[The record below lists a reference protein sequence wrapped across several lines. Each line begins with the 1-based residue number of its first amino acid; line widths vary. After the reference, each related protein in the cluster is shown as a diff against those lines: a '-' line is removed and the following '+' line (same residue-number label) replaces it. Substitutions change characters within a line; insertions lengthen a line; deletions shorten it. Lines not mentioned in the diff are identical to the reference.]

1 MRRYLRYIAIAL
13 FAFLSV
19 VTFISC
25 PAAPPVD
32 PMEQYNPNGAPPAP
46 KNVKATNGYEGKITI
61 TWDPV
66 ETATSYQIWK
76 IENTKYGTNVG
87 SDESLGTINKLQQR
101 GFSLVQSVTA
111 DTTEYTIDQTGNKG
125 FVFSVVAVRKPGESN
140 SSSQLLYS
148 EPSEYVEGGTLAV
161 RNSIDISGIG
171 NANQININWS
181 VPNIFSILSNDQIA
195 LYPYDFTIEYRDP
208 NGTGEWETARS
219 GITDFSTTLTSGEFG
234 FGVDTTVYFRINM
247 NVYED
252 NSKASVVNTPYSV
265 EYPILTDSKLD
276 PQPILSIKAS
286 QGSDV
291 EGIIL
296 EWTAPK
302 IPNGAQVKNVFE
314 IERKIESSGSWEVV
328 LTGEESANAASSSG
342 TTWTWNDK
350 SANTNTKYVYR
361 ITNGYMNSDGAIVY
375 EETSDDK
382 KLISNTGWRLYIPEN
397 IKFSVLSSDVS
408 SATVEIKWDYE
419 TTANVGWKL
428 SIIDWSQKTG
438 QTTTKTENIS
448 TNNNAYS
455 LKLTNNDE
463 YFHRYSFQLIQTFN
477 GAEVNKFDVI
487 NNNSSEGN
495 FVGIGNEVS
504 SNVINSGSL
513 KATTNFVGIVR
524 LSWTVVDDP
533 NITNEEYSVYIDGGN
548 AVPVEVKSSGM
559 NRYADIS
566 SDGKHTYMISC
577 SALSNGIQIEDICP
591 DHVEGN
597 ILSAPSNFKAS
608 KGTFADKIK
617 FSWTGDTSDAVKYEL
632 YRKGIEESD
641 DKWSIIEFDSENDN
655 YGYINSAND
664 GTDGISY
671 DFKLRSY
678 NLDQIKA
685 DSSAFVESAVDQ
697 GSVFGTA
704 GMNTS
709 ATMGT
714 SPNEITLTWNP
725 VAGASH
731 YLIYRSLP
739 SSYPDD
745 IEDMDEI
752 KYDDLE
758 FEQLAGQVGGKLGEY
773 VDVDICTMESTSDNL
788 QPLSETYYYQVVP
801 VMSGGTAAKQEG
813 ITPVPGSLF
822 GPPKDVTASKGEI
835 TNSIEISWKPVNGAK
850 SYMIQR
856 TISGSSS
863 PDIGYVSG
871 KQVVANYDANR
882 DVYYIN
888 EDFASFNEYSY
899 TVCAVKDDMQS
910 AYQNGFKTVT
920 TLYGDQEAA
929 NLGYPLVAPSTLR
942 VESVKDSSGYY
953 APYVR
958 YTWPRSKG
966 ATTYI
971 LHNSVP
977 NSEDVVLDVSIYHN
991 NKWHITDSNAVG
1003 YLSYNDGIYTY
1014 NDGSYEYAQ
1023 SGNNVVENRGNRTTQ
1038 YEFSNAIKAG
1048 SKNND
1053 VTGFTEDTTLVTRAL
1068 NATEY
1073 VNFVNNILQNPLK
1086 DVDNEEIVKEI
1097 PVIGGTLAGDKKK
1110 FDWWLYALSDNSWEY
1125 PAQNNNLIIHLESE
1139 GGKLDYNPGINYLK
1153 LNGFSENGMIL
1164 TTQTNIQFDVDEG
1177 SDGSS
1182 IGADYLILLGYNGNG
1197 LVNIEFDNMNKA
1209 YKPASIKYNN
1219 IFIYVSDYNKYT
1231 DNEYGSF
1238 GVNKGVYTVNIE
1250 GIEYKITDT
1259 ENIIRPLI
1267 SDR

>member
-286 QGSDV
+286 QGFDV

-302 IPNGAQVKNVFE
+302 IPNGAQIKNVFE

-397 IKFSVLSSDVS
+397 IKFFVLSSDVS

-428 SIIDWSQKTG
+428 SINDWSQKTG

-448 TNNNAYS
+448 TNDNTYS

-487 NNNSSEGN
+487 NGNSSDGN

-504 SNVINSGSL
+504 NNVINSGSL

-608 KGTFADKIK
+608 KGTFADKIE

-641 DKWSIIEFDSENDN
+641 DKWSIIEFDSETDN
-655 YGYINSAND
+655 YGYINSADD

-678 NLDQIKA
+678 NSDQIKA

-758 FEQLAGQVGGKLGEY
+758 FDQLAGQVDGKLGEY
-773 VDVDICTMESTSDNL
+773 VDGDIYTMKSSSDNL

-801 VMSGGTAAKQEG
+801 VMSDGTAAKQEG

-822 GPPKDVTASKGEI
+822 GPPKDVTASKGE
-835 TNSIEISWKPVNGAK
+835 NSDNIQVSWKEVSNASYYEVIAYSETSTGSNGETIYLTSTGSIASPVRSPSTN
-850 SYMIQR
+850 R
-856 TISGSSS
+856 TFSDLEESFFTVRSFMKDGVTASS
-863 PDIGYVSG
+863 
-871 KQVVANYDANR
+871 
-882 DVYYIN
+882 
-888 EDFASFNEYSY
+888 
-899 TVCAVKDDMQS
+899 
-910 AYQNGFKTVT
+910 YQNGFATAT
-920 TLYGDQEAA
+920 NIFGEDEAS
-929 NLGYPLVAPSTLR
+929 NLGYKLGKPDDFKVAT
-942 VESVKDSSGYY
+942 VESNGYY
-953 APYVR
+953 APYVELSWVR
-958 YTWPRSKG
+958 AKG
-966 ATTYI
+966 ATQYTIENTLSDSKPLVIDVSKLDYSANSTVTIGTAGQAGYLEYDPQFDRYTYFDGPTVKSKTESI
-971 LHNSVP
+971 EGSQKSVYP
-977 NSEDVVLDVSIYHN
+977 NSDSEIDENQRGYMKPSMTFTHSIM
-991 NKWHITDSNAVG
+991 SN
-1003 YLSYNDGIYTY
+1003 SD
-1014 NDGSYEYAQ
+1014 E
-1023 SGNNVVENRGNRTTQ
+1023 
-1038 YEFSNAIKAG
+1038 
-1048 SKNND
+1048 
-1053 VTGFTEDTTLVTRAL
+1053 VTRVVNSTKVTRGL
-1068 NATEY
+1068 TPIDY
-1073 VNFVNNILQNPLK
+1073 VNLVNNILYDELVAAN
-1086 DVDNEEIVKEI
+1086 
-1097 PVIGGTLAGDKKK
+1097 GK
-1110 FDWWLYALSDNSWEY
+1110 FKGDWWVQARIGKVTNTYPENSNSSSPIY
-1125 PAQNNNLIIHLESE
+1125 IYLCSNNWTE
-1139 GGKLDYNPGINYLK
+1139 LDYPNKDNYLK
-1153 LNGFSENGMIL
+1153 LNGYSKNGISL
-1164 TTQTNIQFDVDEG
+1164 TTDQNVEFNVTDLEIEAYSGTDPLNVI
-1177 SDGSS
+1177 
-1182 IGADYLILLGYNGNG
+1182 GYNKAGKIN
-1197 LVNIEFDNMNKA
+1197 VSFDNKGYKA
-1209 YKPASIKYNN
+1209 ASIQYCD
-1219 IFIYVSDYNKYT
+1219 IYVNLNAGSNFFSGYIVNDG
-1231 DNEYGSF
+1231 NESY
-1238 GVNKGVYTVNIE
+1238 
-1250 GIEYKITDT
+1250 ITDSAAVS
-1259 ENIIRPLI
+1259 RPFPV
-1267 SDR
+1267 SEGE